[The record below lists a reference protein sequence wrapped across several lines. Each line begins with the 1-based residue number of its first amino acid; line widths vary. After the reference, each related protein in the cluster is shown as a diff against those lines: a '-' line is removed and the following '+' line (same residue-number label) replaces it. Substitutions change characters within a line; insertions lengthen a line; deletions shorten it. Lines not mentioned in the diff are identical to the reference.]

1 MDQYILS
8 FKRFNIEISF
18 NNNTLHKIASI
29 AHRENIGAR
38 ALSSTLEKI
47 FREFKFE
54 LPSTKVRFI
63 FVTEELIENPDKKL
77 KKYLNSPAKQMSI
90 DIQNKINDECEKRRL
105 SKFDSTELLSLCK
118 TSANK
123 GTIIETINDYLSKN
137 QPMSHIIDNIIK
149 IKNNIPSNVTLVAAT
164 KYATLDDIK
173 TLSTHM
179 PNLIL
184 GENRVQQGEEKQ
196 KKFPP
201 SVTHGTLLG
210 TYNEIKLIKLLTT
223 MI

>member
-1 MDQYILS
+1 MALNNLSKQDLYDILVESEASILDQYILS
-8 FKRFNIEISF
+8 FNRFNIEISF
-18 NNNTLHKIASI
+18 NNNALHKIASI

-118 TSANK
+118 H
-123 GTIIETINDYLSKN
+123 L
-137 QPMSHIIDNIIK
+137 PIK
-149 IKNNIPSNVTLVAAT
+149 EQS
-164 KYATLDDIK
+164 
-173 TLSTHM
+173 
-179 PNLIL
+179 
-184 GENRVQQGEEKQ
+184 
-196 KKFPP
+196 
-201 SVTHGTLLG
+201 
-210 TYNEIKLIKLLTT
+210 
-223 MI
+223 